1 MAVDGGIWDKKGSF
15 NLNFTKVQC
24 IELWSIVIYVIF
36 SSVLSLILFSIIYFY
51 FKKYDVYKKLY
62 LKKIIF
68 DRGMTISEKIGSNS
82 IERKMKH

>member
-1 MAVDGGIWDKKGSF
+1 MVLGIRKDLF

-68 DRGMTISEKIGSNS
+68 DRVMTISKKLAVIL
-82 IERKMKH
+82 